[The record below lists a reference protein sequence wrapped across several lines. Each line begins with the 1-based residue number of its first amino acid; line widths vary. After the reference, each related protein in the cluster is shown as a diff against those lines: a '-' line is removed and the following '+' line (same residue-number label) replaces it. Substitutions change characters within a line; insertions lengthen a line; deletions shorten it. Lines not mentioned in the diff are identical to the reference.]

1 MTLSYGPRT
10 VGAVLFDLDDVLVP
24 FHTPAAWQWAW
35 RPQGPLLGDR
45 RVRAAV
51 RRSLKSWDR
60 RRWLGLTGKA
70 PPADLAALRA
80 HLAETLA
87 AIAGHPLP
95 EAETE
100 AVVRRVLHPA
110 GEVERFPDVGPAL
123 ERLKA
128 KEVRWGIVTS
138 LPADSA
144 RWLLH
149 RTGLPESLLVRP
161 GDSPGPTLPDPA
173 AFRVAVEGLHAV
185 PEEVAFVG
193 DLFWSDVRAA
203 GRVGLASVLL
213 DRYDVW
219 PKVQVGRMA
228 SLDGLEAALAS
239 GGGLPG
245 GSEDDAEEHGVFGP
259 RGE

>member
-1 MTLSYGPRT
+1 VTLSYGHRT
-10 VGAVLFDLDDVLVP
+10 LGAVLFDLDDVLVP

-35 RPQGPLLGDR
+35 RPQGPVLGDR

-51 RRSLKSWDR
+51 RRSLRSWDR

-70 PPADLAALRA
+70 PPADLAALRG

-87 AIAGHPLP
+87 AIAGHSLP

-138 LPADSA
+138 LPSESA

-149 RTGLPESLLVRP
+149 RTGLPEALLLRT
-161 GDSPGPTLPDPA
+161 GDPPGPTLPDPA
-173 AFRVAVEGLHAV
+173 AFHAALEGLGAHA
-185 PEEVAFVG
+185 EDVAFVG

-203 GRVGLASVLL
+203 GRAGLASVLL

-219 PKVQVGRMA
+219 PKVQVGRMGT
-228 SLDGLEAALAS
+228 LDGLEAVLAS
-239 GGGLPG
+239 GGSPPG
-245 GSEDDAEEHGVFGP
+245 GEGDDAEERRAVGP
-259 RGE
+259 RNE

>member
-1 MTLSYGPRT
+1 
-10 VGAVLFDLDDVLVP
+10 V
-24 FHTPAAWQWAW
+24 
-35 RPQGPLLGDR
+35 LGDR

-51 RRSLKSWDR
+51 RRSLRSWDR

-87 AIAGHPLP
+87 AIAGHALP
-95 EAETE
+95 DAETE

-123 ERLKA
+123 ERLKT

-144 RWLLH
+144 RWMLH
-149 RTGLPESLLVRP
+149 RTGLPETLLLRT
-161 GDSPGPTLPDPA
+161 GDPPGPTLPDPA
-173 AFRVAVEGLHAV
+173 AFRAAVEGLGARV
-185 PEEVAFVG
+185 EEVAFVG

-203 GRVGLASVLL
+203 GRAGLASVLL
-213 DRYDVW
+213 DRYDAW
-219 PKVQVGRMA
+219 PKVQVGRM
-228 SLDGLEAALAS
+228 STLDGLEAALAS
-239 GGGLPG
+239 GGGPP
-245 GSEDDAEEHGVFGP
+245 EDEAEDAETDGAAGRP
-259 RGE
+259 SQ